1 LLKRG
6 PKIMVQ
12 PNTQNKGQQQGPGQ
26 RGPGQGGQR
35 QGGPGGGFRGQG
47 GPGQGGFRG
56 GRGPGGPGGRRGGSR
71 GPRRDREPQEFD
83 QKVLD
88 IARVAR
94 VVAGGR
100 RFSFRSTVVLGDKKG
115 RVGVGVGKG
124 ADVSISINKAVKNA
138 QKNII
143 TVPMTPEGTL
153 PHDIKGKQSAT
164 IVYLKPTTQGRG
176 IIAGGAVRTVCDLAG
191 YKDIA
196 AKVLS
201 RSTNKLNMALATIN
215 ALEKIDYD
223 PAASPKKEDKK
234 DTKEKAKPE
243 AKKDTKKKPAKEKK
257 KEDKK

>member
-1 LLKRG
+1 
-6 PKIMVQ
+6 MVQ
-12 PNTQNKGQQQGPGQ
+12 QDTQNKRQQG
-26 RGPGQGGQR
+26 GPGQGGQR
-35 QGGPGGGFRGQG
+35 QGGPGGGFRGQRQG
-47 GPGQGGFRG
+47 GPGRG
-56 GRGPGGPGGRRGGSR
+56 GPRRGGSR

-100 RFSFRSTVVLGDKKG
+100 RFSFRSTIVLGDKKG

-124 ADVSISINKAVKNA
+124 SDVSISINKAVSNA
-138 QKNII
+138 KKNII

-223 PAASPKKEDKK
+223 PAASPKKEEKKNAKTGVKK
-234 DTKEKAKPE
+234 DI
-243 AKKDTKKKPAKEKK
+243 KKKTAKSKKESGKTK

>member
-1 LLKRG
+1 
-6 PKIMVQ
+6 MAQ
-12 PNTQNKGQQQGPGQ
+12 QNTQNKGQQGGPGQ

-35 QGGPGGGFRGQG
+35 QGGPGGGYRGRGQG
-47 GPGQGGFRG
+47 GPGRG
-56 GRGPGGPGGRRGGSR
+56 GPRRGGSR

-124 ADVSISINKAVKNA
+124 ADVSLSINKAVKNA
-138 QKNII
+138 KKNII

-223 PAASPKKEDKK
+223 PATAPKKEEKK
-234 DTKEKAKPE
+234 DIKEEAKPE
-243 AKKDTKKKPAKEKK
+243 AKKDTKKKTKKKKSEKTK